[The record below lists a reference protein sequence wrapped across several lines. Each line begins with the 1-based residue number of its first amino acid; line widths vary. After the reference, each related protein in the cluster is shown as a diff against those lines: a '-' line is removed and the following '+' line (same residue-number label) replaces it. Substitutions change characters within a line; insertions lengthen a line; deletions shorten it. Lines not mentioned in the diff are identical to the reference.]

1 MTDFKHRKKNCQT
14 VTCVF
19 HIPSGISPQGQ
30 ILSFPQMFKKCDR
43 LGYTALVPPTG
54 SCGCSLRVWVGVG
67 ILWESL
73 HYKLAIEMNVS
84 ANVSISGRVME
95 KAVEEEWMNVQTTKC
110 FKEEIILKETG
121 LFECKKT
128 KKRNHKKRLLTCRN
142 MAVSLPPEQTP
153 GHPVTEQWHLRRKHL
168 DLTRTGLKSV
178 RNETVER
185 FSCIFM
191 FHTHLYVDFGT
202 GTA

>member
-1 MTDFKHRKKNCQT
+1 
-14 VTCVF
+14 
-19 HIPSGISPQGQ
+19 
-30 ILSFPQMFKKCDR
+30 MFKKCDR

-128 KKRNHKKRLLTCRN
+128 KKRNCQMFLTSTKKTSYLQEYGSIPTTRANTRTPSN
-142 MAVSLPPEQTP
+142 RAMAPEEETP
-153 GHPVTEQWHLRRKHL
+153 GPDTYRVKV
-168 DLTRTGLKSV
+168 S
-178 RNETVER
+178 
-185 FSCIFM
+185 
-191 FHTHLYVDFGT
+191 
-202 GTA
+202 

>member
-1 MTDFKHRKKNCQT
+1 
-14 VTCVF
+14 
-19 HIPSGISPQGQ
+19 
-30 ILSFPQMFKKCDR
+30 MFKKCDR

-128 KKRNHKKRLLTCRN
+128 KKKKLPDVFDFHKKDF
-142 MAVSLPPEQTP
+142 LPAGIWQYPYHQS
-153 GHPVTEQWHLRRKHL
+153 KHQ
-168 DLTRTGLKSV
+168 DTQ
-178 RNETVER
+178 
-185 FSCIFM
+185 
-191 FHTHLYVDFGT
+191 
-202 GTA
+202 